1 MQVFIESENR
11 TRDLKFKGRVSEL
24 LKKLE
29 INSETVLVS
38 ANGELVT
45 EEEELK
51 DEDNVKLLS
60 VISGG

>member
-11 TRDLKFKGRVSEL
+11 TKSLKFEGRVSEL

-38 ANGELVT
+38 VNDELVT
-45 EEEELK
+45 EEDDLK
-51 DEDNVKLLS
+51 DEDDVKLLS